1 MKKIIKWVV
10 LVLVLLVLIGGGF
23 IWATKD
29 KPKDSTSSSSQEET
43 SQTTDKNSTKNQSS
57 KDSDQSTPSNKEK
70 DNQASSGKD
79 GMVEPS
85 ADPQTEPMIEPS
97 ADPQTEPMIEP
108 SADPQTNPHE
118 KNQWADT
125 STSIADKDNPLLNNN
140 TVENQELNDAANQAT
155 SPEVEANTDT
165 KAKFQPSDWDYYE
178 EGNYLILTRYK
189 GKGEVPK
196 LPKEYKGKQIDQSVL
211 YNN

>member
-1 MKKIIKWVV
+1 MKKIIKWIVMIIII
-10 LVLVLLVLIGGGF
+10 LLLIGGGF
-23 IWATKD
+23 FFFTKD
-29 KPKDSTSSSSQEET
+29 KQEPTSSSSTEESRRT
-43 SQTTDKNSTKNQSS
+43 TATTDKDSNTNDKSSTKESHQQDNSE
-57 KDSDQSTPSNKEK
+57 KSTSN
-70 DNQASSGKD
+70 KD

-108 SADPQTNPHE
+108 SANPQTEPG
-118 KNQWADT
+118 KNEWADT
-125 STSIADKDNPLLNNN
+125 STSIADKDNPLLNNDN
-140 TVENQELNDAANQAT
+140 VDNKELNDAANQAT
-155 SPEVEANTDT
+155 STSPEVEANTDS

-196 LPKEYKGKQIDQSVL
+196 LPKKYKGKQIDQSVL
-211 YNN
+211 FNN